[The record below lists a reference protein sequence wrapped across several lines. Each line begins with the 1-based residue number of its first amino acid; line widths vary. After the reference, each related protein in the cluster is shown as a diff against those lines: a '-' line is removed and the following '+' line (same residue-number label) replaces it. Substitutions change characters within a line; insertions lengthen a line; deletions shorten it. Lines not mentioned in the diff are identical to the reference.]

1 MNDLRRITDTLGI
14 IFSQILAAAQGL
26 ANSCGER
33 LEFGIGHIASLS
45 QIGGKVALRI
55 AKAFL
60 SPSRLKFIYDRCLT
74 METPLSPLD
83 FARRARR
90 LYADRE
96 AVVDGENRFTYR
108 EFFDRCDRWSAALQK
123 LCIKAGDR
131 VASIAPNTHAHLESY
146 YAVPQIGAVVVP
158 INFRLTAD
166 DFAYILNHSGARIV
180 CVHADYL
187 DAVDQIR
194 DQVPGVEYF
203 VAFSGCKPGWIDYES
218 TLAATAPEFTPAAVA
233 ETEMIALNYT
243 SGTTANPKGVM
254 VTHRNTALNI
264 MGHLMHTRITAAD
277 RYLWVLPMFHAN
289 GWCFVWTIT
298 AVGGRHVC
306 LPKADP
312 RLIFE
317 AVIREGITL
326 LCAAPTV
333 LISIANAPESLRA
346 NAQRGVRVYTA
357 GAPPAAATI
366 ERVEGELG
374 WEITHVYG
382 LTEVSPIV
390 TISESRPEHGL
401 LDPAARAVIK
411 SRQGVEY
418 LANAEVR
425 VVDDAGGEVARDG
438 ATMGEIIIRGNA
450 VMRGYYNDPEATA
463 KAIRNGWFHSGDAA
477 VVHPDGY
484 IEIRDRWKDII
495 ISGGE
500 NISSVEVEGTLL
512 RHSAVQEV
520 AVVGLPHE
528 KWGETPHA
536 FIVLKP
542 DAETTPEALRQFCRD
557 HLAHFKV
564 PHGFDFITELPKTAT
579 GKIQKY
585 VLRGGRA
592 NITRQ

>member
-1 MNDLRRITDTLGI
+1 
-14 IFSQILAAAQGL
+14 
-26 ANSCGER
+26 
-33 LEFGIGHIASLS
+33 
-45 QIGGKVALRI
+45 
-55 AKAFL
+55 
-60 SPSRLKFIYDRCLT
+60 

-96 AVVDGENRFTYR
+96 AVVDGSRRFTYR
-108 EFFDRCDRWSAALQK
+108 EFFERCDRWSAALQK
-123 LCIKAGDR
+123 IGVKPGDR
-131 VASIAPNTHAHLESY
+131 IATIAPNTHAHLEAF
-146 YAVPQIGAVVVP
+146 YAVPQTGAVIVP

-166 DFAYILNHSGARIV
+166 DFAYILKHSGARMV

-187 DAVDQIR
+187 DTVDKIR
-194 DQVPGVEYF
+194 VQVPGVEHF
-203 VAFSGCKPGWIDYES
+203 VALSGSKPGWLDYEAL
-218 TLAATAPEFTPAAVA
+218 LAASTTAFTPAEVV

-254 VTHRNTALNI
+254 VTHRNTGFNI

-298 AVGGRHVC
+298 AVGGKHVC
-306 LPKADP
+306 IPKADP
-312 RLIFE
+312 KVIFE
-317 AVIREGITL
+317 TIIREGVTL

-333 LISIANAPESLRA
+333 LISIANAPEELRKQA
-346 NAQRGVRVYTA
+346 PRGVRVFTA

-366 ERVEGELG
+366 ERVEGEFG

-390 TISESRPEHGL
+390 TISEPRPEHAQ
-401 LDPAARAVIK
+401 LDARARAVIK
-411 SRQGVEY
+411 ARQGVEY

-425 VVDDAGGEVARDG
+425 VVDDDGNEVAPDG
-438 ATMGEIIIRGNA
+438 ATMGEIIMRGNA
-450 VMRGYYNDPEATA
+450 IMKGYYNDPAATA

-500 NISSVEVEGTLL
+500 NISSIEVEGVLL
-512 RHSAVQEV
+512 RHPAVQEV

-528 KWGETPHA
+528 KWGETPQA

-542 DAETTPEALRQFCRD
+542 GAKTTPEELRDFCRE
-557 HLAHFKV
+557 HLARFKT
-564 PHGFDFITELPKTAT
+564 PHGFEFITELPKTAT
-579 GKIQKY
+579 GKIQKF

-592 NITRQ
+592 NITKQ